1 MEMRGGEKMNRKFL
15 MLATVAVIAVLLTS
29 SLIAISQGWFQPKPK
44 PEYVV
49 YDFKLVDDPL
59 AAVVTSTD
67 NGYPVVVEDAYTPSS
82 GILTASVTINGVLYS
97 FPTDFDY
104 NYTFHME
111 LNMET
116 GNGLILL
123 QETLYF
129 KHLPGHPTLKG
140 RGEEK
145 MTGLILSPAVDIS
158 KYECWGNFQVTGTG
172 MFRNV
177 EGYGTGMLGQS
188 TGLVVR
194 HFALVKGWPL

>member
-1 MEMRGGEKMNRKFL
+1 VKNVKKKVL
-15 MLATVAVIAVLLTS
+15 MLTVVATIAILLTS

-49 YDFKLVDDPL
+49 YDFKLTDDPT
-59 AAVVTSTD
+59 ASVVTQTD
-67 NGYPVVVEDAYTPSS
+67 NSGLPVIIEDGYAPETA
-82 GILTASVTINGVLYS
+82 ILTANVTINGVLYS
-97 FPTDFDY
+97 FPKDFNY
-104 NYTFHME
+104 NYTFHLE
-111 LNMET
+111 FNTVT
-116 GNGLILL
+116 GNGLILI

-145 MTGLILSPAVDIS
+145 IAGLIVAPTLDIS
-158 KYECWGNFQVTGTG
+158 HYEIQGNFQLTGTG